1 MKTSMMMAIAIWI
14 AGSGLV
20 QAEEATRTAQER
32 DGGRHGKREASGEH
46 GRRGAAERH
55 RGGGPIERLLKDPKA
70 AAKLGMSSDQI
81 ADLKSQLGAIE
92 AKEKA
97 LHASMQALGRKQ
109 MELLQRGDVERQVI
123 YQIIDQLGD
132 VRTQLAK
139 CRIDRLLAV
148 QAVMTDEQQ
157 AKLRDRMHNR
167 RREKGER
174 RRPDE
179 RRPGGPE
186 DQEDRPRPRESS
198 TGE

>member
-46 GRRGAAERH
+46 GRRGAPERH
-55 RGGGPIERLLKDPKA
+55 RVGGPIERLLKDPKA

-92 AKEKA
+92 AKEKE

-167 RREKGER
+167 RREKGGR

-186 DQEDRPRPRESS
+186 DQEDRPRPRESK

>member
-20 QAEEATRTAQER
+20 QAEEATRTAQEH

-46 GRRGAAERH
+46 GRRGAPERQ

-81 ADLKSQLGAIE
+81 ADLKSQLGAIK
-92 AKEKA
+92 AKEKE

-157 AKLRDRMHNR
+157 AKLRDRMQNR
-167 RREKGER
+167 RREKGGR
-174 RRPDE
+174 HRPDE
-179 RRPGGPE
+179 RRPGDPE
-186 DQEDRPRPRESS
+186 DQEDRPRPRESK
-198 TGE
+198 TGK